1 MLVVLK
7 SDGQNQIKMNQETIE
22 EKRNLSLLKDVIQNV
37 MPVNKLLGIEIRKLE
52 KGYAE
57 VRVPFQAKF
66 VGDFQRG
73 LWHGGILASVADT
86 TGGLVALSMAQPG
99 DQVNT
104 VDMRIDYLH
113 GAIEADVFGNAM
125 LVKSGKRI
133 ILADVKLFQ
142 KHQEEPVVVARCAFS
157 ILRK

>member
-1 MLVVLK
+1 MKEEMNDTEQRLMILK
-7 SDGQNQIKMNQETIE
+7 Q
-22 EKRNLSLLKDVIQNV
+22 VIQDV
-37 MPVNKLLGIEIRKLE
+37 MPVNRLLGIKIEKLE
-52 KGYAE
+52 EGYAE
-57 VRVPFQAKF
+57 VCVPFKKDF

-86 TGGLVALSMAQPG
+86 TGGLVALSLARRG

-113 GAIEADVFGNAM
+113 GAVEKDVFGEAR
-125 LVKSGKRI
+125 LVKAGNRI

-142 KHQEEPVVVARCAFS
+142 KHQKEPVVVARCAYS
-157 ILRK
+157 IKRNS

>member
-1 MLVVLK
+1 MNDTEHRLMILK
-7 SDGQNQIKMNQETIE
+7 Q
-22 EKRNLSLLKDVIQNV
+22 VIQDV
-37 MPVNKLLGIEIRKLE
+37 MPVNKMLGIKIEKLE
-52 KGYAE
+52 EGHAE
-57 VRVPFQAKF
+57 VCVPFQKQF

-86 TGGLVALSMAQPG
+86 TGGLVALSLARRG

-113 GAIEADVFGNAM
+113 GAIEDNVYGKAS
-125 LVKSGKRI
+125 LVKAGNRI

-142 KHQEEPVVVARCAFS
+142 KHQEEPVAVARCAYS
-157 ILRK
+157 IKRN

>member
-1 MLVVLK
+1 MK
-7 SDGQNQIKMNQETIE
+7 QETIE
-22 EKRNLSLLKDVIQNV
+22 DRKNLAMLKEVIQHV
-37 MPVNKLLGIEIRKLE
+37 MPVNKLLGIEILKLK

-57 VRVPFQAKF
+57 VRVPFQEMF

-86 TGGLVALSMAQPG
+86 TGGLVALSMAKPS

-113 GAIEADVFGNAM
+113 GAIEADVYGEAE

-142 KHQEEPVVVARCAFS
+142 KHQKEPVVVARCAFS
-157 ILRK
+157 ILRKQ

>member
-1 MLVVLK
+1 MK
-7 SDGQNQIKMNQETIE
+7 QETAEDI
-22 EKRNLSLLKDVIQNV
+22 RNLSLLKEVIQNV
-37 MPVNKLLGIEIRKLE
+37 MPVNKLLGIEIQKLE
-52 KGYAE
+52 IGSAE
-57 VRVPFQAKF
+57 VRVPFQERF

-86 TGGLVALSMAQPG
+86 TGGLVALSLAKPG

-113 GAIEADVFGNAM
+113 GAIEADVFGKAE
-125 LVKSGKRI
+125 LIKSGKRI

-142 KHQEEPVVVARCAFS
+142 KHQKEPVVVARCAFS

>member
-1 MLVVLK
+1 MK
-7 SDGQNQIKMNQETIE
+7 DEMSETAHRLE
-22 EKRNLSLLKDVIQNV
+22 LLKRVIQNV
-37 MPVNKLLGIEIRKLE
+37 MPVNKLLGIKIEKLDE
-52 KGYAE
+52 GYAE
-57 VRVPFQAKF
+57 VCVPFQKQF

-86 TGGLVALSMAQPG
+86 TGGLVALSLARPG

-113 GAIEADVFGNAM
+113 GAVEDNVYGEAS
-125 LVKSGKRI
+125 LVKAGNRI

-142 KHQEEPVVVARCAFS
+142 KHQKEPVAVARCAYS
-157 ILRK
+157 IKRNQ

>member
-1 MLVVLK
+1 MK
-7 SDGQNQIKMNQETIE
+7 QETVE
-22 EKRNLSLLKDVIQNV
+22 DRKNLTMLKEIIQNV
-37 MPVNKLLGIEIRKLE
+37 MPVNKLLGIEIQKLE

-57 VRVPFQAKF
+57 VRVPFQEKF

-86 TGGLVALSMAQPG
+86 TGGLVALSMANPE

-104 VDMRIDYLH
+104 VDMRIDYLY
-113 GAIEADVFGNAM
+113 GAIEADVYGRAK

-133 ILADVKLFQ
+133 IVADVKLFQ
-142 KHQEEPVVVARCAFS
+142 KHQDEPVVVARCAFS

>member
-1 MLVVLK
+1 MK
-7 SDGQNQIKMNQETIE
+7 QETAEDI
-22 EKRNLSLLKDVIQNV
+22 RNLALLKEVIQNV
-37 MPVNKLLGIEIRKLE
+37 MPVNKLLGIEIQHLK

-57 VRVPFQAKF
+57 VRVPFQEKF

-86 TGGLVALSMAQPG
+86 TGGLVALSLANPG

-113 GAIEADVFGNAM
+113 GALEADVFGKAE
-125 LVKSGKRI
+125 LVKAGKRI

>member
-1 MLVVLK
+1 MK
-7 SDGQNQIKMNQETIE
+7 DQSTID
-22 EKRNLSLLKDVIQNV
+22 KKNLALLKEVIQNV
-37 MPVNKLLGIEIRKLE
+37 MPVNKLLGIEIQKLE

-57 VRVPFQAKF
+57 VRVPFQEKF

-86 TGGLVALSMAQPG
+86 TGGLVALSMAKPG

-113 GAIEADVFGNAM
+113 GAVEADVFGKAE

-133 ILADVKLFQ
+133 IVADVKLFQ
-142 KHQEEPVVVARCAFS
+142 EHQDEPVVVARCAFS

>member
-1 MLVVLK
+1 MK
-7 SDGQNQIKMNQETIE
+7 DEMSETAHRLE
-22 EKRNLSLLKDVIQNV
+22 LLKRVIQNV
-37 MPVNKLLGIEIRKLE
+37 MPVNKLLGIQIEKLDE
-52 KGYAE
+52 GYAE
-57 VRVPFQAKF
+57 VCVPFQKQF

-86 TGGLVALSMAQPG
+86 TGGLVALSLARPG

-113 GAIEADVFGNAM
+113 GAVEDNVYGEAS
-125 LVKSGKRI
+125 LVKAGNRI

-142 KHQEEPVVVARCAFS
+142 KHQKEPVAVARCAYS
-157 ILRK
+157 IKRNQ